1 MEYSLQRYLEQRS
14 TEELNMI
21 LNYLVNNYMH
31 KPDDG
36 VRMILAILQ
45 EREKDMPVT
54 IPQELVLWAKN
65 LGEVYLRKNRKKP
78 DTQD

>member
-1 MEYSLQRYLEQRS
+1 MEYSLQGYLAQRS

-21 LNYLVNNYMH
+21 RNYLVNNYMH

-45 EREKDMPVT
+45 EREKDMPVI
-54 IPQELVLWAKN
+54 IPEELASWAKN
-65 LGEVYLRKNRKKP
+65 LEEVYLRKKR
-78 DTQD
+78 QDR